1 MFAFV
6 LFPLKLSTQTDGEC
20 TMCAEGKTR
29 GCLKCNLKYQGH
41 PQGKLDD
48 HWWRSYKIQTQLLR
62 SYKMQSQLSRSYK
75 MQSQLSYRGPLKM
88 ETTWSSPIVFVLP
101 LRREGEQIISKIF
114 DLIWFDLIWF
124 GLVWFNLDWF
134 GLIWIDLVGFD
145 LSWIKTWKWNQ
156 NAHIIQK
163 FPMLIANLSN

>member
-1 MFAFV
+1 MLVFAFV

-48 HWWRSYKIQTQLLR
+48 HWWRSYKIQTQL
-62 SYKMQSQLSRSYK
+62 SRSYK

-101 LRREGEQIISKIF
+101 LRREGEQIISKI
-114 DLIWFDLIWF
+114 F